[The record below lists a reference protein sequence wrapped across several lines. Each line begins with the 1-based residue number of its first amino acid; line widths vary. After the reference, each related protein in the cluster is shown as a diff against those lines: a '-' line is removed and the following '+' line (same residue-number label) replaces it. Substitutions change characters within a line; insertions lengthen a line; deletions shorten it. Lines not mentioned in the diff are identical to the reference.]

1 MDHGPRALTMP
12 RGGYLAAQ
20 QRLCNTTQGQLTALV
35 VLLCFNTH
43 LCVHVPPHSW
53 LATPSATL

>member
-1 MDHGPRALTMP
+1 MP